1 MHYFKLQIGSLFVV
15 LFITFD
21 YIRQISGKK
30 RSLSCNKSFDALLI
44 VSPWFIFFD
53 GLTAWTVNHL
63 DTVPL
68 WLNNTF
74 HCLFF
79 LAVDVTMFLSF
90 IYLCDATFGFP
101 KSTIKKILL
110 CSPFV
115 INVLAIFIFIK
126 DLNYVIGKT
135 TNYSM
140 GLSVIACYLNAL
152 V

>member
-63 DTVPL
+63 DIVPVS
-68 WLNNTF
+68 LNLVLHAVF
-74 HCLFF
+74 FILLSLFMLVMF
-79 LAVDVTMFLSF
+79 LHTLSF
-90 IYLCDATFGFP
+90 IKGFP
-101 KSTIKKILL
+101 QKLIFRFLIFL
-110 CSPFV
+110 PF
-115 INVLAIFIFIK
+115 
-126 DLNYVIGKT
+126 
-135 TNYSM
+135 S
-140 GLSVIACYLNAL
+140 IANFRKESICAT

>member
-1 MHYFKLQIGSLFVV
+1 MHYFKLQIGSLVVV
-15 LFITFD
+15 LFITFN
-21 YIRQISGKK
+21 YFRQTSGIN
-30 RSLSCNKSFDALLI
+30 RNFSRNKLFDALLI

-101 KSTIKKILL
+101 KSTIKKILT
-110 CSPFV
+110 
-115 INVLAIFIFIK
+115 
-126 DLNYVIGKT
+126 DT
-135 TNYSM
+135 
-140 GLSVIACYLNAL
+140 
-152 V
+152 